1 MNATSTL
8 NGNLSVT
15 TGGIGII
22 GNSYFKDIL
31 GVGYSYAPNTE
42 YILNVNG
49 AVIFIYSTPIST
61 KPCIS

>member
-8 NGNLSVT
+8 NGNLTVT
-15 TGGIGII
+15 TGGIGIT

-49 AVIFIYSTPIST
+49 NSNFTGNITVSGIS
-61 KPCIS
+61 